1 MDYIPPESNPPISL
15 WPILLAMG
23 LTALVAGV
31 VTSLIVSLV
40 GLVLMLVALGGWVQE
55 SRLFGLAEATSE
67 TEEEARDE

>member
-1 MDYIPPESNPPISL
+1 MDYTPPESTPPISF
-15 WPILLAMG
+15 WPILLAVG

-55 SRLFGLAEATSE
+55 SRLFGLAEAASE

>member
-40 GLVLMLVALGGWVQE
+40 GLVLMLVALGRWVQE
-55 SRLFGLAEATSE
+55 SRLFGLAEAASE

>member
-1 MDYIPPESNPPISL
+1 MDNTPPESDPPISL

-55 SRLFGLAEATSE
+55 SRLFDLAEAASE